1 MLNRFTVLDGFLIE
15 LKCRNHCCVLHGG
28 RMRFNK
34 LFLFLVVCVSL
45 TMPLALTAHAAAKP
59 STPDNLEPLPE
70 ALPPPGAI
78 EGDVAEEP
86 QVTIVKKGED
96 TVEEYRVHGELYMQK
111 ITPAH
116 GVPYYLMKEDQ
127 GGDWSR
133 FDGVSRPLAIPKW
146 VIFRF

>member
-1 MLNRFTVLDGFLIE
+1 
-15 LKCRNHCCVLHGG
+15 
-28 RMRFNK
+28 MRFNK
-34 LFLFLVVCVSL
+34 IFLVLAACFSL
-45 TMPLALTAHAAAKP
+45 TVSFVAPAYAATKP
-59 STPDNLEPLPE
+59 AIPENLEPLPE

-78 EGDVAEEP
+78 EGDVGEEP

-111 ITPAH
+111 ITPSH

-127 GGDWSR
+127 EGGWSR
-133 FDGVSRPLAIPKW
+133 VDDISKPLAIPKW